1 MTRFRLNYR
10 EAAPTEWNTMM
21 VEAGAA
27 VKAHADSRG
36 AGGSACVISGRPFL
50 FPWFSSSHPNPS
62 SAAPPCGW
70 QLPLGGTSLAS
81 IASTT
86 SALDQTTRVYL
97 RLRELIVRGR
107 LAPGSRIIETE
118 LASRLHV
125 SRTPVRAA
133 LQRLNQEGYVLT
145 LEGGRQTRLS
155 VSPLTEEDARE
166 IFGIVGEIEG
176 LAARLLSA
184 KEAEIRE
191 EVCAQ
196 LEALDAGLLTA
207 AAAQPPEVEGIFR
220 LFTDFH
226 RRYVEAGAGARL
238 LHLHDAIKPQAD
250 RYRRLYSSTQVA
262 RIRASVTEH
271 RAIIASLRD
280 GKPDQAHAAVRRN
293 WSNAAD
299 RLAGVIQRSGELG
312 SW

>member
-1 MTRFRLNYR
+1 MRHPRSHFTY
-10 EAAPTEWNTMM
+10 
-21 VEAGAA
+21 
-27 VKAHADSRG
+27 
-36 AGGSACVISGRPFL
+36 GSFL
-50 FPWFSSSHPNPS
+50 RR
-62 SAAPPCGW
+62 
-70 QLPLGGTSLAS
+70 GTSLAS
-81 IASTT
+81 FAS
-86 SALDQTTRVYL
+86 SSRALDQTTRVYL

-118 LASRLHV
+118 LATRLEV

-145 LEGGRQTRLS
+145 REGGRQTRLS

-176 LAARLLSA
+176 LAARLLTSR
-184 KEAEIRE
+184 EASVRE
-191 EVCAQ
+191 EVCRS
-196 LEALDAGLLTA
+196 LEAVDAGLLA
-207 AAAQPPEVEGIFR
+207 AAAAAPPEVEGIFR

-226 RRYVEAGAGARL
+226 RRYVEAGAGPRL
-238 LHLHDAIKPQAD
+238 LNLHDAIKPQAD

-262 RIRASVTEH
+262 RIRVSVTEH
-271 RAIIASLRD
+271 RAIIAALRE
-280 GKPDQAHAAVRRN
+280 GGPDQAHSAVREN